1 MTTSRVN
8 RVELQFGTTL
18 VENGVITPILSSMS
32 GSTAADTALIVTPG
46 GNVGLNVY
54 EIAYPLYAVQSTSTD
69 SESINYII
77 VSSQ

>member
-8 RVELQFGTTL
+8 RVELQFGTTS
-18 VENGVITPILSSMS
+18 VENGVITPIVSNLT
-32 GSTAADTALIVTPG
+32 GSTASNTALIVTPG
-46 GNVGLNVY
+46 GNIGLNVH
-54 EIAYPLYAVQSTSTD
+54 EIAHPLYAVQSTSTD